1 MVMVEGFPC
10 PEDAESGFSRGPLRP
25 IPDSAA
31 LAPGDSGGEIERRKT
46 MKPILLA
53 TDGSP
58 SAAEATREAVEL
70 ARALGAPLVA
80 TAVEHVTAP
89 SYGYYGY
96 AEVYSE
102 LRKAETEHVHA
113 VLADVARRAAEA
125 EVTCETVALEGVV
138 VDEICRLARERNA
151 AMIVI
156 GAHGW
161 GAIKRLVFGSVSLG
175 VLHEAPCPV
184 LVARSPD
191 PGETTWVDERSAAT
205 AA

>member
-1 MVMVEGFPC
+1 
-10 PEDAESGFSRGPLRP
+10 
-25 IPDSAA
+25 
-31 LAPGDSGGEIERRKT
+31 

-58 SAAEATREAVEL
+58 SAAEAMREAIEL

-102 LRKAETEHVHA
+102 LRKAEHEHVHS
-113 VLADVARRAAEA
+113 VLEDVEAKAAEA
-125 EVTCETVALEGVV
+125 GVACITFPLEGVV
-138 VDEICRLARERNA
+138 VDEICKLAKERDA
-151 AMIVI
+151 QLIVV

-161 GAIKRLVFGSVSLG
+161 GSIRRFVFGSVSTG
-175 VLHEAPCPV
+175 ILHEAPCPV
-184 LVARSPD
+184 LVAR
-191 PGETTWVDERSAAT
+191 T
-205 AA
+205 AAKPREVAV

>member
-1 MVMVEGFPC
+1 
-10 PEDAESGFSRGPLRP
+10 
-25 IPDSAA
+25 
-31 LAPGDSGGEIERRKT
+31 

-58 SAAEATREAVEL
+58 SAAEATREAIEL
-70 ARALGAPLVA
+70 ARALAAPLLA
-80 TAVEHVTAP
+80 TAVEHVSAP

-102 LRKAETEHVHA
+102 LRKAEAEHVHA
-113 VLADVARRAAEA
+113 VLDEVAGKAEAAEV
-125 EVTCETVALEGVV
+125 ECETVPLEGVV
-138 VDEICRLARERNA
+138 PDEICRLARERDP

-161 GAIKRLVFGSVSLG
+161 GAIRRLVFGSVSLA
-175 VLHEAPCPV
+175 VLHEASCPV
-184 LVARSPD
+184 LVARAAE
-191 PGETTWVDERSAAT
+191 PGESTWVDERDTAT

>member
-1 MVMVEGFPC
+1 
-10 PEDAESGFSRGPLRP
+10 
-25 IPDSAA
+25 
-31 LAPGDSGGEIERRKT
+31 

-58 SAAEATREAVEL
+58 SAAEATREAIEL

-80 TAVEHVTAP
+80 SAVEHVSAP

-102 LRKAETEHVHA
+102 LRKAEAEHVQA
-113 VLADVARRAAEA
+113 VLDTVAGEAATA
-125 EVTCETVALEGVV
+125 GVTCETVALEGPVA
-138 VDEICRLARERNA
+138 DEICRLARERDA
-151 AMIVI
+151 AMIVV

-161 GAIKRLVFGSVSLG
+161 GAVKRFVFGSVSSA

-184 LVARSPD
+184 LVARAPEPD
-191 PGETTWVDERSAAT
+191 GTTWVDERAA
-205 AA
+205 AKVA

>member
-1 MVMVEGFPC
+1 
-10 PEDAESGFSRGPLRP
+10 
-25 IPDSAA
+25 
-31 LAPGDSGGEIERRKT
+31 

-58 SAAEATREAVEL
+58 SATEATREALEL
-70 ARALGAPLVA
+70 ARLLGAPLVA
-80 TAVEHVTAP
+80 TAVEHVVAP

-102 LRKAETEHVHA
+102 LRKAEQQHVHE
-113 VLADVARRAAEA
+113 VLDGVAELAAAADVE
-125 EVTCETVALEGVV
+125 CETVPLEGIV
-138 VDEICRLARERNA
+138 VDQICELARARNA
-151 AMIVI
+151 AMIVV

-175 VLHEAPCPV
+175 ILHDAPCPV
-184 LVARSPD
+184 LVARTA
-191 PGETTWVDERSAAT
+191 PGETTWVDEHAAAT

>member
-1 MVMVEGFPC
+1 
-10 PEDAESGFSRGPLRP
+10 
-25 IPDSAA
+25 
-31 LAPGDSGGEIERRKT
+31 

-58 SAAEATREAVEL
+58 SAAEATREAIEL
-70 ARALGAPLVA
+70 ARTLGAPLIA

-102 LRKAETEHVHA
+102 LRKAEHQHVNT
-113 VLADVARRAAEA
+113 VLDDVADRATEA
-125 EVTCETVALEGVV
+125 GVACEVVPLEGVV
-138 VDEICRLARERNA
+138 VDEICKLARERNA

-161 GAIKRLVFGSVSLG
+161 GAIKRIVFGSVSLG
-175 VLHEAPCPV
+175 VLHDAPCPV
-184 LVARSPD
+184 LVARTVV
-191 PGETTWVDERSAAT
+191 PGETTWVDEHAAAT
-205 AA
+205 AASV

>member
-1 MVMVEGFPC
+1 
-10 PEDAESGFSRGPLRP
+10 
-25 IPDSAA
+25 
-31 LAPGDSGGEIERRKT
+31 

-58 SAAEATREAVEL
+58 SAAEATREAIEL
-70 ARALGAPLVA
+70 ARALGVPLVA

-102 LRKAETEHVHA
+102 LRKAEHHHVA
-113 VLADVARRAAEA
+113 TVLEDVADRAAA
-125 EVTCETVALEGVV
+125 AGVACETVPLEGVV
-138 VDEICRLARERNA
+138 VEEICRLAREREA
-151 AMIVI
+151 AMIVL

-161 GAIKRLVFGSVSLG
+161 GAFRRLVFGSVSLG
-175 VLHEAPCPV
+175 VLHDAPCPV
-184 LVARSPD
+184 LVARPAT
-191 PGETTWVDERSAAT
+191 PGERTWVDEHAGAT

>member
-1 MVMVEGFPC
+1 
-10 PEDAESGFSRGPLRP
+10 
-25 IPDSAA
+25 
-31 LAPGDSGGEIERRKT
+31 

-58 SAAEATREAVEL
+58 SAAEATREAIEL
-70 ARALGAPLVA
+70 ARALEVPLVA
-80 TAVEHVTAP
+80 TAVEHVSAP

-102 LRKAETEHVHA
+102 LRKAEVEHAHA
-113 VLADVARRAAEA
+113 VLRDVARRADAA
-125 EVTCETVALEGVV
+125 GVACETVQREGVV
-138 VDEICRLARERNA
+138 VDEICRLAQEREA
-151 AMIVI
+151 ALIVI

-161 GAIKRLVFGSVSLG
+161 GTLKRLVFGSVSLG

-184 LVARSPD
+184 LVARTPAA
-191 PGETTWVDERSAAT
+191 GETTWVDERAVAA

>member
-1 MVMVEGFPC
+1 
-10 PEDAESGFSRGPLRP
+10 
-25 IPDSAA
+25 
-31 LAPGDSGGEIERRKT
+31 

-58 SAAEATREAVEL
+58 SAAEATREAIEL
-70 ARALGAPLVA
+70 ARALGAPLIA

-96 AEVYSE
+96 AGVYSE
-102 LRKAETEHVHA
+102 LRKAEHEHVHS
-113 VLADVARRAAEA
+113 VLEDVEAKADEAGVAC
-125 EVTCETVALEGVV
+125 TTVPLEGVV
-138 VDEICRLARERNA
+138 VDEICNLARDRQA

-161 GAIKRLVFGSVSLG
+161 GAIRRLVFGSVSLG
-175 VLHEAPCPV
+175 VLHDAPCPV
-184 LVARSPD
+184 LVARAPG
-191 PGETTWVDERSAAT
+191 PGETTWVDEHAAAT